1 MYTDLN
7 NDIKELNDKIE
18 KYNTLAGNI
27 YFYYGKYLYKFN
39 DYMHPLEYI
48 NPRVFVPEG
57 GGSKKTKS
65 RNKSKRTTKPKIKKF
80 VLGIERLVSKDP
92 VTKKEMIT
100 YNRAP
105 MFLSDARKLDS
116 QKKSEKR
123 QKNKKAS
130 QSTS

>member
-1 MYTDLN
+1 
-7 NDIKELNDKIE
+7 
-18 KYNTLAGNI
+18 
-27 YFYYGKYLYKFN
+27 
-39 DYMHPLEYI
+39 MHPLEYI